1 MEFNEVIDR
10 RRTSREWT
18 DRDVAFEVIKRILA
32 MPNILQRNLTR
43 VNTKTGSSTLHK
55 KCMLMLCRSSI
66 QCLLTV
72 RM

>member
-18 DRDVAFEVIKRILA
+18 DKEVAFDVIKRILA
-32 MPNILQRNLTR
+32 MPNILRRNLTR
-43 VNTKTGSSTLHK
+43 ADTKTGSSTLRK
-55 KCMLMLCRSSI
+55 KCMLMLCRGSI
-66 QCLLTV
+66 QCLWTV